1 MRIRPLPL
9 AALGALLVFAGCSS
23 GPKIVKVSGV
33 ATHKGVPV
41 PSLRINFQP
50 EQGRPSWGD
59 TDANG
64 RFTLEYDASN
74 MGAVLG
80 RHTVSAAHQPGSP
93 DEEMGLVKPHPAIK
107 SVTAKYSD
115 MWNSPL
121 KVEITGPT
129 DNLELKFD

>member
-1 MRIRPLPL
+1 MRVRPLPL
-9 AALGALLVFAGCSS
+9 AALGGLLVFAGCNS
-23 GPKIVKVSGV
+23 GPKVVKISGV

-50 EQGRPSWGD
+50 ESGRPSWGD

-64 RFTLEYDASN
+64 RFTLEYDADTK
-74 MGAVLG
+74 GAVIG
-80 RHTVSAAHQPGSP
+80 THTVSAAHQPSSP

-107 SVTAKYSD
+107 AVTAKYSD
-115 MWNSPL
+115 MWKSPM